1 MAATVMLV
9 RESPAAPF
17 EVLMVRRNAHS
28 AFAPD
33 AYVFPGG
40 AVDMDDYKEVSEV
53 AGLDE
58 RHIARLFRIQST
70 RLLALSGVGDT
81 SFADRRA
88 LLVAALRELFEE
100 AGILFGAQTAHH
112 PAALHE
118 VRTALQEGAITFGQA
133 LRELGTTLRA
143 DGLEL
148 FSEWITPPS
157 EGRRFDAHFFVAP
170 ADAQHAVAD
179 RIETHDAVWI
189 SPGRAL
195 EGCARGSHTM
205 VYPTIKHM
213 ERLSQ
218 FNGIDEL
225 LEFAKTKPILRI
237 MPNTTRAG
245 GFALPAELELA
256 W

>member
-1 MAATVMLV
+1 MLV
-9 RESPAAPF
+9 RESPTAPF
-17 EVLMVRRNAHS
+17 DVLMVRRSAHS

-40 AVDMDDYKEVSEV
+40 TVDPGDYENLTEV

-58 RHIARLFRIQST
+58 RRIARLFRVQST
-70 RLLALSGVGDT
+70 RLLDLSSVRDT
-81 SFADRRA
+81 SVADRRA

-100 AGILFGAQTAHH
+100 AGILLGAQTPHH

-118 VRTALQEGAITFGQA
+118 VRTAVREGVITFGQA
-133 LRELGTTLRA
+133 LRELDATLRA
-143 DGLEL
+143 DRLEL
-148 FSEWITPPS
+148 FSQWVTPPS

-179 RIETHDAVWI
+179 RVETHDAVWI
-189 SPGRAL
+189 SPASAL
-195 EGCARGSHTM
+195 DGCARGSHTM

-213 ERLSQ
+213 ERLAQ
-218 FNGIDEL
+218 FGGIDEL
-225 LEFAKTKPILRI
+225 LAFAKTKPILRI
-237 MPNTTRAG
+237 MPNATQEG
-245 GFALPAELELA
+245 GFVLPAELERA